1 MVESGRWNATG
12 ATTAIGALTAEA
24 LRVFRFAKPLEQLA
38 VLTLSFVYGVLD
50 LISLTMLVPLLIAA
64 ADLTSGGEGLIQAL
78 HAAFARLD
86 LAPNAPLIL
95 GIVLLGLT
103 LKATAG
109 ILLNRLVDHIVERT
123 SSSAQVELVR
133 GLIGARWDWFLHQR
147 VGRLAHA
154 VGAEAAAAGSAF
166 RFLTDLLTSVVQVLA
181 FVLIAAVLSWQF
193 LIAIV
198 VVASIASLLL
208 WPLSARGR
216 RTTRSARRQF
226 RRQAGLFVDALSSLK
241 AIRVMG
247 RSDRFGEEIEAEIR
261 AQAGQRRPWFDGD
274 AAAELREPLVG
285 ALLAIGLYVA
295 VSVLALPLHDLAI
308 MAVLTIRALG
318 SLLPMQ
324 RQWQRFVQN
333 RRNLNALTGLLDAC
347 ASNREAPFGN
357 VRPSLDKAIR
367 LEGIGFAF
375 GKRTLLSGLE
385 IEVPAGQITTLVGRS
400 GIGKSTI
407 VDLIVGLQQPS
418 VGRVT
423 VDGVDLATIDLAAWR
438 RAIGYVPQEV
448 VLLHDSL
455 RRNVVFGTPDT
466 SPASVAAAM
475 EAAGASGFLADLPD
489 GLDSSVGERG
499 ALLSGGQ
506 RQCIAIARALLLN
519 PRLLILDE
527 ATTGLD
533 PSTEAEI
540 CSRIHDLCR
549 SRGLTVL
556 AISHQPGWRRV
567 ADRVYRIE
575 PGGTAA
581 LTSDPR
587 EAVA

>member
-1 MVESGRWNATG
+1 M
-12 ATTAIGALTAEA
+12 AI
-24 LRVFRFAKPLEQLA
+24 
-38 VLTLSFVYGVLD
+38 
-50 LISLTMLVPLLIAA
+50 
-64 ADLTSGGEGLIQAL
+64 
-78 HAAFARLD
+78 
-86 LAPNAPLIL
+86 
-95 GIVLLGLT
+95 
-103 LKATAG
+103 
-109 ILLNRLVDHIVERT
+109 
-123 SSSAQVELVR
+123 
-133 GLIGARWDWFLHQR
+133 
-147 VGRLAHA
+147 
-154 VGAEAAAAGSAF
+154 
-166 RFLTDLLTSVVQVLA
+166 
-181 FVLIAAVLSWQF
+181 
-193 LIAIV
+193 
-198 VVASIASLLL
+198 
-208 WPLSARGR
+208 
-216 RTTRSARRQF
+216 
-226 RRQAGLFVDALSSLK
+226 
-241 AIRVMG
+241 
-247 RSDRFGEEIEAEIR
+247 
-261 AQAGQRRPWFDGD
+261 
-274 AAAELREPLVG
+274 
-285 ALLAIGLYVA
+285 
-295 VSVLALPLHDLAI
+295 
-308 MAVLTIRALG
+308 LTIRALG

-407 VDLIVGLQQPS
+407 VDLVVGLQQPS

-423 VDGVDLATIDLAAWR
+423 VDDVDLATIDLAAWR

-466 SPASVAAAM
+466 SPAAVAAAM

-540 CSRIHDLCR
+540 CTRIRDLCR